1 MPGIK
6 IPVYE
11 QQITPGLDVPMA
23 RMPLGTPDMG
33 GIGRGLEAAGA
44 GAAAV
49 GDVLRK
55 QQMQDEQAAVARQL
69 GNDRVTWLQ
78 NMQTAKDNAA
88 PGAPDFTP
96 NFIKGFDDYAQQQLQ
111 QMADGPAKRFYTLQ
125 LNDLRTSLA
134 GQAITWQAEQHR
146 SYNVSQYQQGNDAA
160 ARAIAMDPNLYG
172 ATRASQL
179 ALIDAAQIDP
189 QTKAKLVENF
199 KDVASTAAGM
209 RMVSNDPAAALGVMT
224 QKPDQPLP
232 AGYEWVGDLPPQKL
246 TAFQSHARALV
257 AQQQNAADRAQLAA
271 DNAAVDARNK
281 AIDIWMKGQQ
291 FSPEYEQQLM
301 AIAKGTSEEQSMR
314 ELIALARRSAG
325 FASMSLPQQQAEL
338 DRMHAKASTPGQGVD
353 TIESKYIDQIQT
365 MHSQAVTD
373 YKANPWE
380 ATSSRGA
387 IKGLQTAPITNEQ
400 DAIQVIKSRASII
413 GSVEAYGQN
422 GSPVSPLQPIEAKQL
437 GDYLER
443 LPAAQRGQAIND
455 IGFAI
460 GNAGRIG
467 ALADQLDHEHRIDRL
482 ALLAGA
488 SQLTAQNGQRISS
501 LIYQGAEAIRDKR
514 AGIDDK
520 LLQGVTALASAQLR
534 EAFPSATA
542 AQDAIDTTK
551 YLYAYGAAKNNVSNA
566 SVDATQLDASISGA
580 TGGVVDLNGRKTL
593 KPYGWDDTRFNSSVQ
608 SIGAANIVTPIS
620 DGKVHI
626 GQTEVPVADF
636 AAKLPS
642 ARLVRVS
649 PQGVYAVTAGTGYA
663 TNSQKQ
669 PILIRLK

>member
-1 MPGIK
+1 MSIK

-11 QQITPGLDVPMA
+11 RQVTPTLQTSGARTPMA
-23 RMPLGTPDMG
+23 TVDDGTG
-33 GIGRGLEAAGA
+33 AALQQVG
-44 GAAAV
+44 AAV
-49 GDVLRK
+49 GQVADVVAA
-55 QQMQDEQAAVARQL
+55 QQKQDEQAAVARQI
-69 GNDRVTWLQ
+69 GDDRVTWLQ
-78 NMQTAKDNAA
+78 NMQTAKDSAA

-96 NFIKGFDDYAQQQLQ
+96 NLIKGFDDYSQQQLQ
-111 QMADGPAKRFYTLQ
+111 QMPDGNAKRFYTLQ
-125 LNDLRTSLA
+125 LADLRKTL
-134 GQAITWQAEQHR
+134 GDQAITWQAEQHR
-146 SYNVSQYQQGNDAA
+146 AYNVNQYQQGNDTA
-160 ARAIAMDPNLYG
+160 ARAIAMDPSLYG
-172 ATRASQL
+172 STRASQL
-179 ALIDAAQIDP
+179 ALIDSAAIDP
-189 QTKAKLVENF
+189 QAKAKLVDNF

-209 RMVSNDPAAALGVMT
+209 RMVSADPASTLGVLT

-232 AGYEWVGDLPPQKL
+232 AGYEWVGDLSPAKMI
-246 TAFQSHARALV
+246 AFQNHARTLV

-271 DNAAVDARNK
+271 DNAATDARNK

-291 FSPEYEQQLM
+291 FSPDYVQQLTD
-301 AIAKGTSEEQSMR
+301 IAKGTSEEQSMR
-314 ELIALARRSAG
+314 ELIALAGRSAG
-325 FASMSLPQQQAEL
+325 YASMSLPQQQAEL

-380 ATSSRGA
+380 ATASRGA
-387 IKGLQTAPITNEQ
+387 IQGLQTAPITNEQ
-400 DAIQVIKSRASII
+400 DAIQVIKSRAGTI

-460 GNAGRIG
+460 GNADRIG
-467 ALADQLDHEHRIDRL
+467 ALANQMDPEHRVDRL

-501 LIYQGAEAIRDKR
+501 LIYQGAEATRDKR

-520 LLQGVTALASAQLR
+520 LLQGVTAQASAQLR

-593 KPYGWDDTRFNSSVQ
+593 KPYGWNDTRFNSSVQ
-608 SIGAANIVTPIS
+608 SVGAANIVTPIS

-649 PQGVYAVTAGTGYA
+649 PQGVYAVAAGTGYA

-669 PILIRLK
+669 PIYIRLK

>member
-1 MPGIK
+1 MTIK
-6 IPVYE
+6 IPVYQSQVTPTLQTSGARAPLVTVEDGVGSALEKVGGAIGRIADE
-11 QQITPGLDVPMA
+11 QQKLQDSQDLLAAQKTYADTVAGYQQGLV
-23 RMPLGTPDMG
+23 DMQ
-33 GIGRGLEAAGA
+33 GR
-44 GAAAV
+44 
-49 GDVLRK
+49 
-55 QQMQDEQAAVARQL
+55 
-69 GNDRVTWLQ
+69 
-78 NMQTAKDNAA
+78 AA
-88 PGAPDFTP
+88 PGAPEFTRDAMSAYDESVQGALSSIQNP
-96 NFIKGFDDYAQQQLQ
+96 RVRTFMDKQYTEYRQKAFSTALGFEAEQQRKF
-111 QMADGPAKRFYTLQ
+111 AVS
-125 LNDLRTSLA
+125 NTSDAINASASASARDPSQYVPMLA
-134 GQAITWQAEQHR
+134 GL
-146 SYNVSQYQQGNDAA
+146 NVSIDNSILPPDVK
-160 ARAIAMDPNLYG
+160 
-172 ATRASQL
+172 ATLRQS
-179 ALIDAAQIDP
+179 
-189 QTKAKLVENF
+189 AKDTMSSV
-199 KDVASTAAGM
+199 VGM
-209 RMVSNDPAAALGVMT
+209 RMVSDNPALAYSVLT
-224 QKPDQPLP
+224 QKPDQPAP
-232 AGYEWVGDLPPQKL
+232 AGFEWVNDLPPQKL
-246 TAFQSHARALV
+246 SAFQNHARALV

-291 FSPEYEQQLM
+291 FSPDYVQQLTT
-301 AIAKGTSEEQSMR
+301 IAKGTSEEQSMH
-314 ELIALARRSAG
+314 ELIALAGRSAG
-325 FASMSLPQQQAEL
+325 FASMSLPQQQAEI
-338 DRMHAKASTPGQGVD
+338 DRMHTKASTAGQGVD

-380 ATSSRGA
+380 AAASRGA
-387 IKGLQTAPITNEQ
+387 IPALQTAPITNEQ
-400 DAIQVIKSRASII
+400 DAIQLIKSRAGII
-413 GSVEAYGQN
+413 GSVEAYGPG
-422 GSPVSPLQPIEAKQL
+422 GSAVSPLQPIEAKQL

-455 IGFAI
+455 IGFSI
-460 GNAGRIG
+460 GNADRIG
-467 ALADQLDHEHRIDRL
+467 ALANQMDPEHRIDRL

-566 SVDATQLDASISGA
+566 AVDTTQLNASISGA

-593 KPYGWDDTRFNSSVQ
+593 KPYGWADDRFN
-608 SIGAANIVTPIS
+608 AAVKAADATNIVTPLG
-620 DGKVHI
+620 DGNVYI
-626 GQTEVPVADF
+626 GQTEVPAADF

-663 TNSQKQ
+663 TNAQKQ